1 MKYEIF
7 ENLMNTN
14 QKINSK
20 IASLYDVGVDLYE
33 SIYAVSDDVYQ
44 LFEQSMLIAYTQDG
58 VDLISWF
65 IHENQYGKRNW
76 NLYKD
81 FAEGIEDI
89 VGTPREHGATDENG
103 NPICY
108 DLPSLHEFLEMNYK
122 RK

>member
-65 IHENQYGKRNW
+65 IHENQYGKRN
-76 NLYKD
+76 N
-81 FAEGIEDI
+81 
-89 VGTPREHGATDENG
+89 N
-103 NPICY
+103 C
-108 DLPSLHEFLEMNYK
+108 
-122 RK
+122 